1 MADALWNAEEEARFA
16 AIREELAKVSTA
28 TACQL
33 LIHRGWRNTYMLG
46 LQPLQPLGLGVRLVG
61 RARTCRYLMRR
72 GPEGPHDPVARRV
85 SPEITLIE
93 TIRPGDVFCVDA
105 LGVPT
110 ASIIGDILSA
120 RLKANGALA
129 AVIHGAV
136 RDSPYIKEVGLPVFA
151 AGIHP
156 SHSGRD
162 LVPVDVDR
170 PIDMAGVH
178 VLPGDVILADDEG
191 VIAMPL
197 DLAEEI
203 AAHGP
208 PKEHLEGWI
217 RGKIVEG
224 GSVHDYYPPTPEKAA
239 EYERET
245 GRTVDPPA
253 ARHGSGSQP

>member
-1 MADALWNAEEEARFA
+1 VADAIWTEADEARFA
-16 AIREELAKVSTA
+16 GLRDELAKVSTA

-33 LIHRGWRNTYMLG
+33 MINQGWRNGYMLG
-46 LQPLQPLGLGVRLVG
+46 LQPLQTFGLGVRLVG

-110 ASIIGDILSA
+110 AGIIGDILSA
-120 RLKANGALA
+120 RLKANGVHA
-129 AVIHGAV
+129 AVINGAV
-136 RDSPYIKEVGLPVFA
+136 RDSPYITDVELPVFA

-156 SHSGRD
+156 AHSGRD
-162 LVPVDVDR
+162 LVPVDFDR

-178 VLPGDVILADDEG
+178 VVPGDVILADDEG

-197 DLAEEI
+197 DLAGYI
-203 AAHGP
+203 AEHGP

-217 RGKIVEG
+217 RGKIVAG
-224 GSVHDYYPPTPEKAA
+224 GSVHDYYPPTPDKAA

-245 GRTVDPPA
+245 GRQI
-253 ARHGSGSQP
+253 HH